1 MEVITDAVYTRVE
14 RVCKDFKIKKQGK
27 YYDLYVQSNTLL
39 VANESE
45 SFHNLY
51 LEIHELDPTCF
62 LATLGYHGKQL
73 KKKKK

>member
-1 MEVITDAVYTRVE
+1 MEVITDAVYARVE

-27 YYDLYVQSNTLL
+27 YYDLDVQSNTLL

-45 SFHNLY
+45 SFQNLY

-62 LATLGYHGKQL
+62 LATLG
-73 KKKKK
+73 